1 MMFLQGEGS
10 ALMGRAGKFGQIVKG
25 MTSVL
30 DVPLTVKMRTGIY
43 NDRNNAHTLVPKLK
57 EWGVA
62 LTTVSLIPLYT
73 YTGVRS

>member
-1 MMFLQGEGS
+1 
-10 ALMGRAGKFGQIVKG
+10 MGRAGKFGQIVKG

-30 DVPLTVKMRTGIY
+30 NVPLTVKMRTGIY

-57 EWGVA
+57 KWGVA